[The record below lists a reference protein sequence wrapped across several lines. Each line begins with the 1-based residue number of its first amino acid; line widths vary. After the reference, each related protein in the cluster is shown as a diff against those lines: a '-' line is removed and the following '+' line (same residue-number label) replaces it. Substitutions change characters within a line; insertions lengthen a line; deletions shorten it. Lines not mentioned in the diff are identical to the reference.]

1 MANVTLKEIKDIGD
15 GKHDIDAKRY
25 SEIFKVPE
33 LPDPIGPR
41 KYDVP
46 DRILRS
52 YLDLLPRVTQTL
64 DAVVD
69 HLEHGAPEGK
79 PFVRPDQR
87 PEVGV
92 EAINDLVA
100 TVSLLSERVSKLE
113 GRRRK

>member
-1 MANVTLKEIKDIGD
+1 MANVTLKEIKDFGD
-15 GKHDIDAKRY
+15 GKHEIDAKRFA
-25 SEIFKVPE
+25 ELQKVPE
-33 LPDPIGPR
+33 IRDPSGPI
-41 KYDVP
+41 KYDVF
-46 DRILRS
+46 DQILRS